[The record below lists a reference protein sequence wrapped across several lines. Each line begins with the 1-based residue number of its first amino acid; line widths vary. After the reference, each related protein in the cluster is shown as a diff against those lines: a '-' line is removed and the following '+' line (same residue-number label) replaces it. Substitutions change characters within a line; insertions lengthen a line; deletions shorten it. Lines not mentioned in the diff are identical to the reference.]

1 MLTIDANILLRYA
14 PNDNA
19 KLSAKAQEI
28 IESNT
33 CYVPLLALAGMGF
46 VLGLVYE
53 AKPAEVVA
61 YNWAG
66 SQAWFA
72 RFEAN
77 VGLRC
82 VNLTYK

>member
-14 PNDNA
+14 LNDNA

-61 YNWAG
+61 YAK
-66 SQAWFA
+66 SLMQQKTCA
-72 RFEAN
+72 
-77 VGLRC
+77 
-82 VNLTYK
+82 